1 MVWHGL
7 CLWSSSFPVS
17 SMHVKDSYL
26 TTWKLNVPRTKAAW
40 QLWRS
45 YIVEKMLFGEKK
57 HSLCSNKNK
66 YTDPLHFWDKWLV
79 FRYKRRSFEFVYCSY
94 KSMNNFKNG
103 AALLFSISLHNLFLD
118 NVWFC
123 NTTPCCDKHFTNEH
137 VLQKISSA
145 KLYWLGFSITGTQRT
160 LKLWNPTY
168 SAVGVL
174 DGKVIVEASYG
185 GMTLLFN
192 LQMVPTDAATSGRSQ
207 RRPPERD
214 DALPE

>member
-1 MVWHGL
+1 MFSITITVFKEIVILELESIMRLGSCLMSFFLIAQTLFVLLYVPSFSHKVYTCIDLTRLDSQLVLMVWHGL

-26 TTWKLNVPRTKAAW
+26 TTWKLNVRRTKAAW

-123 NTTPCCDKHFTNEH
+123 NTTPRCDKHFTNEH

-145 KLYWLGFSITGTQRT
+145 KLYWLG
-160 LKLWNPTY
+160 L
-168 SAVGVL
+168 A
-174 DGKVIVEASYG
+174 
-185 GMTLLFN
+185 
-192 LQMVPTDAATSGRSQ
+192 
-207 RRPPERD
+207 
-214 DALPE
+214 